1 MNVIINI
8 FRGEEM
14 KIKEICV
21 ENRKRI
27 GTQVYS
33 IGLTA
38 ELEKDDNEMEKAR
51 ELQAKS
57 RKLINE
63 QMILDKLM

>member
-1 MNVIINI
+1 
-8 FRGEEM
+8 
-14 KIKEICV
+14 
-21 ENRKRI
+21 
-27 GTQVYS
+27 
-33 IGLTA
+33 
-38 ELEKDDNEMEKAR
+38 MEKAR